1 MIIFKAT
8 PNKIGKKNGNKA
20 SVTYEIYHNLK
31 DKWGNSYPK
40 KNLVYITVS
49 LTASSSALL
58 TLEYLDEVYFPEVG
72 LDADGE
78 LLNNSGLVLDAFRG
92 HYVKEVKAVTEPMEK
107 LDWLL
112 MDGGITPKAQPLD
125 VLINKLFKG
134 FYRDLFEK
142 W

>member
-1 MIIFKAT
+1 M
-8 PNKIGKKNGNKA
+8 GK
-20 SVTYEIYHNLK
+20 SV
-31 DKWGNSYPK
+31 PK

-78 LLNNSGLVLDAFRG
+78 LLKKYGIVLDAFSG
-92 HYVKEVKAVTEPMEK
+92 HYTKEVKAVTEPMEK

-125 VLINKLFKG
+125 ILIKKVFKG
-134 FYRDLFEK
+134 FYCDLFEGMFIDCPNT
-142 W
+142 

>member
-8 PNKIGKKNGNKA
+8 PNKIGKKHGNKA

-40 KNLVYITVS
+40 KNLVYITVL
-49 LTASSSALL
+49 LTASSSALI

-78 LLNNSGLVLDAFRG
+78 LLNNSGLVLYAFRG

-112 MDGGITPKAQPLD
+112 MDGGITPNAQPLD
-125 VLINKLFKG
+125 LLINKVFKDPT
-134 FYRDLFEK
+134 RQ
-142 W
+142 